1 MQEIAVPLPLYKS
14 CNTKDVIAYDKLFSE
29 QKKDGYPVA
38 IWVTEHANII
48 LLLLDEAMEYP
59 GYVVYAEPNILDSLS

>member
-1 MQEIAVPLPLYKS
+1 MFFMIISASSKTDKMWQL
-14 CNTKDVIAYDKLFSE
+14 YDKLFSE